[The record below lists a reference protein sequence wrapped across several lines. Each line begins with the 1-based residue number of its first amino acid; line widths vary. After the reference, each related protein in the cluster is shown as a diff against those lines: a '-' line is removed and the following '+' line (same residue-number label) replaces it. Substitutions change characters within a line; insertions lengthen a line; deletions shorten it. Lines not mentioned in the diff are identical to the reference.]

1 MSITVYYGSNMEVAH
16 PDSNVGRLSLD
27 FGQGFYV
34 TDIKDQAWGW
44 ARQVAGKR
52 GGRPVVN
59 TYTLLRDDLFKE
71 ATTKVFER
79 YDKEWLDFVV
89 KNRQQMA
96 TEAYDYV
103 EGGVADDRVIDSVRL
118 YMMGLLPMDI
128 TLQRLTIHKPN
139 NQICL
144 RNQRVIN
151 NYLIYDGAD
160 K

>member
-1 MSITVYYGSNMEVAH
+1 
-16 PDSNVGRLSLD
+16 
-27 FGQGFYV
+27 
-34 TDIKDQAWGW
+34 W